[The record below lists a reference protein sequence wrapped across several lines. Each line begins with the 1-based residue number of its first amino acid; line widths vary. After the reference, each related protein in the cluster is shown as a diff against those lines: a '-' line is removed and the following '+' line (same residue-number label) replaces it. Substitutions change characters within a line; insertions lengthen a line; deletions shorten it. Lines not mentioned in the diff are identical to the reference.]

1 MQKCATR
8 LLLVCSIATVLVL
21 FGCAKPEQ
29 QQTETRPEA
38 EPSLQQ
44 LNPQLAAPRPS
55 PTEKV
60 KQPPPTTEE
69 VSEAVKRV
77 FKDVVIADTS
87 HSPYFVAG
95 DFNADGSED
104 LAVAVKPADTD
115 MALLGINDELANWL
129 IREPKKVIVARAL
142 QDVRANEIQS
152 KPGPIRKGDELIAII
167 HGFGATGWRD
177 SAARQTFLLKDV
189 VGSNMRAETVKDLEK
204 NKADLPL
211 VNGQM
216 IRNGDVIAQTQNAK
230 TGLIF
235 WTGSQYSW
243 YWQGGGGSKH

>member
-1 MQKCATR
+1 MLKSAAR
-8 LLLVCSIATVLVL
+8 LVLVCSIAIPLVL
-21 FGCAKPEQ
+21 FGCAKQE

-38 EPSLQQ
+38 EPSPQQ

-60 KQPPPTTEE
+60 KQPLPKTEE

-77 FKDVVIADTS
+77 YNDTVSVDTS
-87 HSPYFVAG
+87 YNPYFVSG

-104 LAVAVKPADTD
+104 LAVVVKPADTD
-115 MALLGINDELANWL
+115 MALLAINDELANWL
-129 IREPKKVIVARAL
+129 VREPKKVIVARAL
-142 QDVRANEIQS
+142 QDVRANQIQS
-152 KPGPIRKGDELIAII
+152 KPQPIRKGDELIAII

-177 SAARQTFLLKDV
+177 PAARQTFLLKDV
-189 VGSNMRAETVKDLEK
+189 AGSNMRAENVKDLEK
-204 NKADLPL
+204 TRADLPL
-211 VNGQM
+211 VNGQV
-216 IRNGDVIAQTQNAK
+216 IRNGDVIALTQSAK

-243 YWQGGGGSKH
+243 YWQGGGGPKH